1 MRKRN
6 AAPLLWRLIQQM
18 SITWTKPAQQSF
30 CEKRPQ
36 IIHCPHNHFSTFAR
50 ETIFH
55 KCVIWCPQLATIS
68 CERWR
73 LCFPK
78 AGVCPSRKHTHMS
91 NPHLDLSEVF
101 NIHPAVRKAYWQN
114 APIKLAIKE
123 ETREYTRKRN
133 MRTDT
138 FLMHAM
144 RKCILHIQAA
154 VYLKIK
160 SLIRVNISVWII
172 FDRHTRWNWRHL
184 NQTISRLV
192 FLFSIFSWMIGLL
205 LYLLLMDKKSWH
217 RCKQR
222 LNLNRRNKCQFL
234 NELMI
239 TESVSHGVNANNTNE
254 SVSYQCTFYQPV
266 GWRNAFVS
274 TKRKWIMSFWDAH
287 KLWTFKSRSFH
298 FSTSIW
304 VRQLFAVGTRG
315 QLCEMLIE
323 LLKLQMN
330 VIDTDLLCLG
340 KSALVPLRPPHDKL
354 KINATFA
361 WISTL
366 YEAHIGE
373 RCSNISPYFQ
383 LYHFY
388 VRLTCSPWCNKISRL
403 KAGRE
408 KRDFLTTIFDHVIS
422 ITSLV

>member
-1 MRKRN
+1 MQRRIGRRRARVRNIHRAATFCVLWLLMRKRN

-36 IIHCPHNHFSTFAR
+36 NIHCPHNPFSTFAR

-73 LCFPK
+73 LCFSK
-78 AGVCPSRKHTHMS
+78 ADVCPSRKHTHMS

-123 ETREYTRKRN
+123 ETCEYTRKTRN

-172 FDRHTRWNWRHL
+172 FDRHTMKLASFKSNNFSACLLIFYSQL
-184 NQTISRLV
+184 NDRPAV
-192 FLFSIFSWMIGLL
+192 
-205 LYLLLMDKKSWH
+205 
-217 RCKQR
+217 
-222 LNLNRRNKCQFL
+222 
-234 NELMI
+234 
-239 TESVSHGVNANNTNE
+239 
-254 SVSYQCTFYQPV
+254 
-266 GWRNAFVS
+266 VS
-274 TKRKWIMSFWDAH
+274 TFD
-287 KLWTFKSRSFH
+287 
-298 FSTSIW
+298 
-304 VRQLFAVGTRG
+304 G
-315 QLCEMLIE
+315 QEILTPM
-323 LLKLQMN
+323 QT
-330 VIDTDLLCLG
+330 DT
-340 KSALVPLRPPHDKL
+340 KL
-354 KINATFA
+354 K
-361 WISTL
+361 
-366 YEAHIGE
+366 
-373 RCSNISPYFQ
+373 
-383 LYHFY
+383 
-388 VRLTCSPWCNKISRL
+388 
-403 KAGRE
+403 
-408 KRDFLTTIFDHVIS
+408 
-422 ITSLV
+422 